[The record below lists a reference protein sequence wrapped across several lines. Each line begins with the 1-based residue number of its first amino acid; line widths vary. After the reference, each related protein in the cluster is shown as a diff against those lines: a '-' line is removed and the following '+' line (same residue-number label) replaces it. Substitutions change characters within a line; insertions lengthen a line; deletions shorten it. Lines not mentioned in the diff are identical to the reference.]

1 MFRDREQAGRLL
13 AERLKK
19 ANIPGPVAV
28 LALPRGGVP
37 VGAEIARSLSAPLGL
52 LLVRKIG
59 APFQPELAAGAVV
72 DGDEPAVILNEDIV
86 RATGMSEADIE
97 RAVADKLAEIER
109 RRSIYYKDRAP
120 IDVTGKTVI
129 AVDDGIATGATTR
142 AGLKGLRRRR
152 PKQII
157 LAVPVAP
164 GDTLEMLKKE
174 VDEIVCL
181 ETPEPFFAIGQHYAD
196 FRQLSDDDVIQIL
209 ETCQPPGEQENKVQ
223 E

>member
-142 AGLKGLRRRR
+142 AGLKGLRRRK